1 MKTENNSTLLGR
13 LLDKMRPADLLHN
26 EHRLALRTR
35 IETLRAE
42 TGLDGKQFGSRIH
55 MELNDLRAWLS
66 GTKELT
72 LDALTDICGLL
83 HITVGDLLVEQA

>member
-1 MKTENNSTLLGR
+1 MKTENTSTLLGH
-13 LLDKMRPADLLHN
+13 LLDKIRPSDLLHN
-26 EHRLALRTR
+26 ENRLALRSR
-35 IETLRAE
+35 IENLRAE
-42 TGLDGKQFGSRIH
+42 TGLDGKQFGSRIR

-72 LDALTDICGLL
+72 LDALTEICGLF

>member
-1 MKTENNSTLLGR
+1 MKTENTSTLLGR
-13 LLDKMRPADLLHN
+13 LLDKMRPSDLLHN
-26 EHRLALRTR
+26 EHRLALRSR
-35 IETLRAE
+35 VESLRVE
-42 TGLDGKQFGSRIH
+42 IGLDGKQFGSRIR

-72 LDALTDICGLL
+72 LDALTDICGSF